1 LGDKGF
7 GVFHALRTI
16 EIGEEVTVSYLAGDD
31 LALGVLERRA
41 RLQRKPGMEHVV
53 CACPRCCMEAQV
65 AQAMAPSSSNPT
77 GGTDHEQIPVN
88 ARANELPEAKTAI
101 QSTIEM
107 DELD

>member
-1 LGDKGF
+1 MGDKGF

-53 CACPRCCMEAQV
+53 
-65 AQAMAPSSSNPT
+65 
-77 GGTDHEQIPVN
+77 
-88 ARANELPEAKTAI
+88 
-101 QSTIEM
+101 
-107 DELD
+107 